1 MKFGSREIVDVVFK
15 ATRNGQKLG
24 TKVFQKYQPVFK
36 IDTARTSSL
45 EQSAT
50 TVYAQG
56 GKGFSR
62 LIAWEGEKTMTF
74 TVEDALLSPMGLAVL
89 TGAGISNPG
98 QDGSQQAHVHATI
111 DAYVDENGIAEVT
124 FSDLCEETKF
134 TSATKFTVCNTID
147 MFATELDGSGAG
159 IDWISGVKLM
169 KTDGTTQETEEYINV
184 YSDSILKFY
193 IPGKIKTTVQLDF
206 YLIMNSEVT
215 EIDIKPEDFGGY
227 FYVEAQTLYRR
238 EDTGEDMAAELIFP
252 KVKIQS
258 NFTLTMAANGDP
270 STFNFVMDAF
280 PGYSRFDS
288 RNKRLVIIQ
297 ILGTDNLDNEADV
310 AHTHKDEFEDKTP
323 ELASYNDVPDE
334 LDNDPTTVP
343 IKLTGTKKV
352 AMVAADANQAV
363 SQANQD
369 MTRVEVKNNGRTINI
384 KTDVAKLNKYASTDP
399 NQGEGKWV
407 GLDINTNTDDI
418 TKLTYNGSPLTQAD
432 VDEAASVGL
441 GAGHLVLWLK
451 AESTFPKKITL
462 AGDGYET
469 TEITITLN
477 K

>member
-1 MKFGSREIVDVVFK
+1 
-15 ATRNGQKLG
+15 
-24 TKVFQKYQPVFK
+24 
-36 IDTARTSSL
+36 
-45 EQSAT
+45 
-50 TVYAQG
+50 
-56 GKGFSR
+56 
-62 LIAWEGEKTMTF
+62 MTF

-111 DAYVDENGIAEVT
+111 DTYVNENGIAEVT

-169 KTDGTTQETEEYINV
+169 KADGITQETEEYINV
-184 YSDSILKFY
+184 YSDSVLKFY
-193 IPGKIKTTVQLDF
+193 IPGKTKTTVQLDF

-352 AMVAADANQAV
+352 ATVAADANQAV

-369 MTRVEVKNNGRTINI
+369 MTRIEVKNNGRTINI
-384 KTDVAKLNKYASTDP
+384 KTDVSKLNSYPSTNP
-399 NQGEGKWV
+399 AQGEGKWV
-407 GLDINTNTDDI
+407 GLDINTNTTDI
-418 TKLTYNGSPLTQAD
+418 TKLTYNGAALTQAD
-432 VDEAASVGL
+432 VDEAASIGL
-441 GAGHLVLWLK
+441 GAGHFVLWLK

-462 AGDGYET
+462 GGDGYET